1 MLREI
6 LEQLFEFAA
15 KDIPSNQIL
24 EAKKAYQKE
33 TGEIYEDDNS
43 YNSRMALF
51 LEWYLFDDYKVEKA
65 KTPLET
71 LIEENP
77 EVWDSD
83 KLEIYKSF
91 TKSIQGLFIVKQVK
105 KETVKVINLFAD
117 ETYLVQ
123 EKDSRLIFRKNDIF
137 QGRLIFF
144 QEQFHFTGNFCFH
157 PEKTHK
163 YVKQEVKIINK
174 AQAGD
179 RKDLV
184 RIKKRLLKEN
194 KSLKNKKAEIEKLN
208 VKINNTEAENK
219 ITKLKQK
226 LSLLNEEKNSFSK
239 AIQEL
244 EISAYTLEHDKIRIE
259 GNKQINKLINK
270 LAYMNLKLERSRQ
283 IEISDIYKN

>member
-1 MLREI
+1 MLRES
-6 LEQLFEFAA
+6 LEHLFEFAA
-15 KDIPSNQIL
+15 KAIPSDQIL

-43 YNSRMALF
+43 YDSRMALF
-51 LEWYLFDDYKVEKA
+51 LEWYLFDDYTVGKSQ
-65 KTPLET
+65 TPLEI

-77 EVWDSD
+77 NAWNND
-83 KLEIYKSF
+83 KLEIYKSI
-91 TKSIQGLFIVKQVK
+91 TKSIQGLFLVK
-105 KETVKVINLFAD
+105 KIKDETVKVLNLFTD
-117 ETYLVQ
+117 EIYLAH

-163 YVKQEVKIINK
+163 YIKQEVKIVNK

-179 RKDLV
+179 RKNLV
-184 RIKKRLLKEN
+184 TLKKLLLKEN
-194 KSLKNKKAEIEKLN
+194 KNLESKEAEIEKLN
-208 VKINNTEAENK
+208 EKITNTDSENK
-219 ITKLKQK
+219 ITKLNQK
-226 LSLLNEEKNSFSK
+226 LSLLIEEKNSFST
-239 AIQEL
+239 AIQDMES
-244 EISAYTLEHDKIRIE
+244 SAFTLEHDKIRIE

>member
-15 KDIPSNQIL
+15 KAIPSDQIL

-51 LEWYLFDDYKVEKA
+51 LEWYLFDDYITEKSQ
-65 KTPLET
+65 TPLEI

-77 EVWDSD
+77 DAWNSD
-83 KLEIYKSF
+83 KLEIYKSI
-91 TKSIQGLFIVKQVK
+91 TESIQALFLVK
-105 KETVKVINLFAD
+105 KVKDENVKVLNLFTD
-117 ETYLVQ
+117 ETYLVK

-163 YVKQEVKIINK
+163 YIKQEVKIINK

-179 RKDLV
+179 RKDLTKL
-184 RIKKRLLKEN
+184 KKKLLKEN
-194 KSLKNKKAEIEKLN
+194 KNLESKEAEIEKLN
-208 VKINNTEAENK
+208 KKISNTDSENK
-219 ITKLKQK
+219 ITKLNQK
-226 LSLLNEEKNSFSK
+226 LSLLIEERNSLNK
-239 AIQEL
+239 TIQDMES
-244 EISAYTLEHDKIRIE
+244 SAYILEHDKIRIE

-283 IEISDIYKN
+283 IDISDIYKN

>member
-15 KDIPSNQIL
+15 KAIPSDQIL

-33 TGEIYEDDNS
+33 AGEIYEDDNS

-51 LEWYLFDDYKVEKA
+51 LEWYLFDDYIVEKSQ
-65 KTPLET
+65 TPLEI

-77 EVWDSD
+77 DAWSDD
-83 KLEIYKSF
+83 KLEIYKSI
-91 TKSIQGLFIVKQVK
+91 TESIQGLFIVKK
-105 KETVKVINLFAD
+105 IKDEAVKVLNLFTD
-117 ETYLVQ
+117 ETYLVK

-144 QEQFHFTGNFCFH
+144 QDQFHFTGNFCFH

-163 YVKQEVKIINK
+163 YIKQEVKIINND
-174 AQAGD
+174 QAGD

-184 RIKKRLLKEN
+184 KLKKNLLKEI
-194 KSLKNKKAEIEKLN
+194 KNLEKKEAEIIKLN
-208 VKINNTEAENK
+208 EKITNTDSENK
-219 ITKLKQK
+219 ITKLNQK
-226 LSLLNEEKNSFSK
+226 LSILIEERNSLNKTIEDMESN
-239 AIQEL
+239 IY
-244 EISAYTLEHDKIRIE
+244 ILEHDTIRVE
-259 GNKQINKLINK
+259 GNKKINKLISK

-283 IEISDIYKN
+283 IDISDIYKN

>member
-1 MLREI
+1 MLRES

-15 KDIPSNQIL
+15 KAIPSDQIL

-51 LEWYLFDDYKVEKA
+51 LEWYLFDDYIADKSQ
-65 KTPLET
+65 TPLET

-77 EVWDSD
+77 DAWSGD
-83 KLEIYKSF
+83 KLEIYKCI
-91 TKSIQGLFIVKQVK
+91 TQSIQALFQVK
-105 KETVKVINLFAD
+105 KIKGESVKILNLFTD

-123 EKDSRLIFRKNDIF
+123 EKDSRLIFRKGDIF
-137 QGRLIFF
+137 QGRLIYF

-157 PEKTHK
+157 PDKTHK
-163 YVKQEVKIINK
+163 YIKQEVKIINK
-174 AQAGD
+174 DQAGD

-184 RIKKRLLKEN
+184 KLKKLLLKEN
-194 KSLKNKKAEIEKLN
+194 KNLENKQFAIEKLN
-208 VKINNTEAENK
+208 EQIKNTQLENK
-219 ITKLKQK
+219 IAKLNQK
-226 LSLLNEEKNSFSK
+226 LSLLIEEGNSLNK
-239 AIQEL
+239 TIQDVES
-244 EISAYTLEHDKIRIE
+244 ETFILEHDKIRIE

>member
-15 KDIPSNQIL
+15 KAIPSDQIL

-33 TGEIYEDDNS
+33 TGEIYEDDKS

-51 LEWYLFDDYKVEKA
+51 LEWYLFDDYITEKSQ
-65 KTPLET
+65 TPLEI

-77 EVWDSD
+77 DAWNSD
-83 KLEIYKSF
+83 KLEIYKSIP
-91 TKSIQGLFIVKQVK
+91 KSIQGLFLVK
-105 KETVKVINLFAD
+105 KIKDETVKVLNLFTD
-117 ETYLVQ
+117 ETYMVI

-163 YVKQEVKIINK
+163 YIKQEVKIINK

-179 RKDLV
+179 RKDLAKL
-184 RIKKRLLKEN
+184 KKSLLKEN
-194 KSLKNKKAEIEKLN
+194 RNLENKEADIEKLN
-208 VKINNTEAENK
+208 EKIKNTESENK
-219 ITKLKQK
+219 ITKLNQK
-226 LSLLNEEKNSFSK
+226 LSLLIEEKNSLNKTIQDLESK
-239 AIQEL
+239 AFI
-244 EISAYTLEHDKIRIE
+244 LEHDKIRIE

-283 IEISDIYKN
+283 IDISDIYKN

>member
-15 KDIPSNQIL
+15 KAIPSDQIL

-51 LEWYLFDDYKVEKA
+51 LEWYLFDNYIAEKS
-65 KTPLET
+65 KTPLEI

-77 EVWDSD
+77 DAWNSEQ
-83 KLEIYKSF
+83 LEIYKCI
-91 TKSIQGLFIVKQVK
+91 TKSIQGLFIVKK
-105 KETVKVINLFAD
+105 IKDETVKVVNLFTD
-117 ETYLVQ
+117 ETYLVH

-157 PEKTHK
+157 PEKTHR
-163 YVKQEVKIINK
+163 YIKQEVKIINK
-174 AQAGD
+174 AQTGD
-179 RKDLV
+179 RKDLNNL
-184 RIKKRLLKEN
+184 KTRLVKEN
-194 KSLKNKKAEIEKLN
+194 KKLENKETEIKKLN
-208 VKINNTEAENK
+208 DKITSIDSENK
-219 ITKLKQK
+219 ITKLNQK
-226 LSLLNEEKNSFSK
+226 LSILMEEKDKFNK
-239 AIQEL
+239 AIKDL
-244 EISAYTLEHDKIRIE
+244 ESNSYTLEHDKIRIE
-259 GNKQINKLINK
+259 GNREINKLINK